1 MLFSCLIFVT
11 LMFGCSKTEESK
23 ESNWEDL
30 LSSNP
35 KLETNQEEIPE
46 DILRKIKIPKYS
58 TIPFE
63 LNQVQITP
71 LQTSVSVK
79 GPLLIDI
86 TFKGK
91 KDILHVTNLF
101 VKENPTVATQ
111 ETVEL
116 NNGIEAHW
124 DGQGDGK
131 ILSWHDGKEN
141 LVIDLMIPSPMG
153 EENDYTIK
161 DFLKMANS
169 IE

>member
-1 MLFSCLIFVT
+1 
-11 LMFGCSKTEESK
+11 MFGCSKTEESK

-86 TFKGK
+86 IFKGK

-101 VKENPTVATQ
+101 VKENPTLATQ

-131 ILSWHDGKEN
+131 ILSWHDSKEN
-141 LVIDLMIPSPMG
+141 LVIDLMIPSLMG
-153 EENDYTIK
+153 EGNDYTIK

>member
-1 MLFSCLIFVT
+1 M
-11 LMFGCSKTEESK
+11 
-23 ESNWEDL
+23 N
-30 LSSNP
+30 SNP
-35 KLETNQEEIPE
+35 ELETNQEEIP
-46 DILRKIKIPKYS
+46 DDTLSKIIMPKYS

-63 LNQVQITP
+63 VKQVQITP

-79 GPLLIDI
+79 GSMLIDI
-86 TFKGK
+86 AFKGE

-101 VKENPTVATQ
+101 IKENPTLATK

-116 NNGIEAHW
+116 NNGIEAQW
-124 DGQGDGK
+124 DGQGNGK
-131 ILSWHDGKEN
+131 VLSWHDGKEN
-141 LVIDLMIPSPMG
+141 VVIYLRIPSPMG

>member
-35 KLETNQEEIPE
+35 ELETNQEEIPE
-46 DILRKIKIPKYS
+46 DILSNIKIPKYS

-63 LNQVQITP
+63 VKQVQITP

-79 GPLLIDI
+79 GPMLIDI
-86 TFKGK
+86 TFNGE

-101 VKENPTVATQ
+101 VKENPTLVTQ
-111 ETVEL
+111 ETME
-116 NNGIEAHW
+116 
-124 DGQGDGK
+124 
-131 ILSWHDGKEN
+131 
-141 LVIDLMIPSPMG
+141 
-153 EENDYTIK
+153 
-161 DFLKMANS
+161 
-169 IE
+169 